1 MYLQISKIILLGLV
15 QTIYKKKKTMYAILE
30 TISMVSYFKAVMSA
44 VGWSMVVLTLTSC
57 IYYLFT
63 LEELE
68 KEEK

>member
-1 MYLQISKIILLGLV
+1 
-15 QTIYKKKKTMYAILE
+15 MYAILE

-44 VGWSMVVLTLTSC
+44 VGWSMVGLTLTSC

>member
-1 MYLQISKIILLGLV
+1 MVVLLEAV
-15 QTIYKKKKTMYAILE
+15 
-30 TISMVSYFKAVMSA
+30 SMVGYFKAVMSA
-44 VGWSMVVLTLTSC
+44 VGWSMVGLTLTSC